1 MYFNSTNSTAFGFF
15 YHNEFT
21 PFEQC
26 LIPLS
31 IILTCL
37 IYPFYVFVFRTN
49 LDVENRLPV
58 FYAINYFYRNLK
70 IVLISVYY
78 SLFFFALDAIMKID
92 LFARISYLSILISYF
107 ILYCSFQVN
116 NLVLSILAI
125 QRFTIYFFPET
136 QKYFPG
142 DLVKWMIR
150 GALFICI
157 LVSLHQVSIV
167 FTDKKSQFVYGFYG
181 ILLALSLISGC
192 FYIPIVISV
201 NKLTSL
207 TSIQSSKPQRYV
219 FWQFIALFIQK
230 AILEFFFN
238 IDLFVMPVLI
248 QLSYLG
254 CNRRNLMTLF
264 SSVNPKKFFKIFC
277 CFCFIFQEGNVEPT
291 IQN

>member
-167 FTDKKSQFVYGFYG
+167 FTDKKSQFVY
-181 ILLALSLISGC
+181 
-192 FYIPIVISV
+192 
-201 NKLTSL
+201 
-207 TSIQSSKPQRYV
+207 
-219 FWQFIALFIQK
+219 
-230 AILEFFFN
+230 ILEFFFN